1 MRARTR
7 PFVRA
12 ASAFC
17 ALVVSALLPCRAA
30 ADEFVPALRSQTGV
44 TLTRSPGNDSNDFFV
59 MSTPELGYFFGNER
73 TQVGITYSF
82 TGSLNTELPNTI
94 ANRLALSLAHD
105 VNERTRLL
113 FGLEA
118 LQTSVGNYLLVKR
131 TVQQSTL
138 GGVGINSQLLT
149 TTATQA
155 ISHEMAP
162 NVRLL
167 EAVSGTYVRSLDP
180 IVRLDNVL
188 ATAAVGV
195 ERSWAFDAVG
205 GELALQ
211 YGRVMFPP
219 LESTAITV
227 SLGPTWDHDFSRSWS
242 SSLGAGVAL
251 AVSPDP
257 GTKPLVA
264 PTGRASVLYFT
275 EGSGV
280 ELAYAGGFEPNVLL
294 GTIVQ
299 SNQVT
304 LRAFTPISDEYRVL
318 FTTSSGYLRAK
329 VLDLRTKGRFDNE
342 FDAVLHDAELSWSA
356 ADWLTLYLRYQFV
369 GQTAGSGLGAGAT
382 PPLVRHG
389 ALFGIDIFGGGRPTR
404 PRVQT
409 KFPQRVDQQDKPL
422 PDKRR

>member
-1 MRARTR
+1 MRAV
-7 PFVRA
+7 PA
-12 ASAFC
+12 CC
-17 ALVVSALLPCRAA
+17 ALVASALLPCAAA
-30 ADEFVPALRSQTGV
+30 ADELVPALRTQAGV
-44 TLTRSPGNDSNDFFV
+44 TLTRSPGNDSDDIFV
-59 MSTPELGYFFGNER
+59 MTTPELGYFFGSER

-82 TGSLNTELPNTI
+82 TGSLNTVLPNTI

-131 TVQQSTL
+131 TVQQATL
-138 GGVGINSQLLT
+138 GNVGINSQLLT
-149 TTATQA
+149 TTAVQA
-155 ISHEMAP
+155 LTHELAP
-162 NVRLL
+162 NVRLS
-167 EAVSGTYVRSLDP
+167 EALSGTYVRSLDP

-188 ATAAVGV
+188 ASATVGV
-195 ERSWAFDAVG
+195 ERSWVFDAVG
-205 GELALQ
+205 GELGLQ
-211 YGRVMFPP
+211 YARVQFPP
-219 LESTAITV
+219 IESTAITA

-242 SSLGAGVAL
+242 SSLGAGVAV

-257 GTKPLVA
+257 DTKPLVA
-264 PTGRASVLYFT
+264 PTGRASVLYFS

-342 FDAVLHDAELSWSA
+342 FDAVLHDAELNWA
-356 ADWLTLYLRYQFV
+356 ATDWLTLYVRYQFV
-369 GQTAGSGLGAGAT
+369 GQTAGTALGAGAT

-389 ALFGIDIFGGGRPTR
+389 ALLGIDIFGGGRPTK

>member
-1 MRARTR
+1 MRAV
-7 PFVRA
+7 PA
-12 ASAFC
+12 CC
-17 ALVVSALLPCRAA
+17 ALVASALLPCAAA
-30 ADEFVPALRSQTGV
+30 ADELVPALRTQAGV
-44 TLTRSPGNDSNDFFV
+44 TLTRSPGNDSDDIFV
-59 MSTPELGYFFGNER
+59 MTTPELGYFFGNER

-82 TGSLNTELPNTI
+82 TGALNTALPNTI

-131 TVQQSTL
+131 TVQQATL
-138 GGVGINSQLLT
+138 GNVGINSQLLT
-149 TTATQA
+149 TTAVQA
-155 ISHEMAP
+155 LTHELAP
-162 NVRLL
+162 NVRLS
-167 EAVSGTYVRSLDP
+167 EALSGTYVRSLDP

-188 ATAAVGV
+188 ASATVGV
-195 ERSWAFDAVG
+195 ERSWVFDAVG
-205 GELALQ
+205 GELGLQ
-211 YGRVMFPP
+211 YARVQFPP
-219 LESTAITV
+219 IESTAITA

-242 SSLGAGVAL
+242 SSLGAGVAV

-257 GTKPLVA
+257 DTKPLVA
-264 PTGRASVLYFT
+264 PTGRASVLYFS

-342 FDAVLHDAELSWSA
+342 FDAVLHDAELNWA
-356 ADWLTLYLRYQFV
+356 ATDWLTLYVRYQFV
-369 GQTAGSGLGAGAT
+369 GQTAGTALGAGAT

-389 ALFGIDIFGGGRPTR
+389 ALLGIDIFGGGRPTK